1 VERKEERKGRAGRK
15 QLQTG
20 WKVRR
25 GGKGENGTGGEK
37 VKAIKGGR
45 GKEDGDRTIAV

>member
-1 VERKEERKGRAGRK
+1 MERKEERKGRAGRK

-20 WKVRR
+20 WKKK
-25 GGKGENGTGGEK
+25 KGRKGREWNWGEK

-45 GKEDGDRTIAV
+45 VKEDGDRTIAV